1 MNENKTNINWLRTDS
16 QDPGKKVNK
25 MERVF
30 NKLVRDNIP
39 DIIANNGEEAVTSV
53 LGDDEYKL
61 ELYKKLLEEA
71 NEVINSKNSDE
82 IIEELADVLE
92 ILKSIAELNGKKIDD
107 VVEVTRQK
115 RLKCGGFEKRIFLEK
130 TYKK

>member
-1 MNENKTNINWLRTDS
+1 
-16 QDPGKKVNK
+16 

-39 DIIANNGEEAVTSV
+39 NINANNGEESVTRV
-53 LGDDEYKL
+53 LEEDEYRT

-71 NEVINSKNSDE
+71 NEVISSKTSDE
-82 IIEELADVLE
+82 TIEELADVLE
-92 ILKSIAELNGKKIDD
+92 ILKSIAELNGRTLDD
-107 VVEVTRQK
+107 VLKNANQK
-115 RLKCGGFEKRIFLEK
+115 KLKRGGFEKRIFLEK

>member
-1 MNENKTNINWLRTDS
+1 
-16 QDPGKKVNK
+16 

-39 DIIANNGEEAVTSV
+39 DIIASNGEESVTRI
-53 LGDDEYKL
+53 LADEEYKV

-71 NEVINSKNSDE
+71 NEVISSKNSDE
-82 IIEELADVLE
+82 TIEELADVLE
-92 ILKSIAELNGKKIDD
+92 ILRSITELNGKKLYN
-107 VVEVTRQK
+107 VVEVAKQK
-115 RLKCGGFEKRIFLEK
+115 RLKRGGFEKRVFLEK

>member
-1 MNENKTNINWLRTDS
+1 
-16 QDPGKKVNK
+16 

-39 DIIANNGEEAVTSV
+39 DIIASNGEEAVTKV
-53 LGDDEYKL
+53 LSDIEYKV

-71 NEVINSKNSDE
+71 NEVINSKDSNE
-82 IIEELADVLE
+82 TLEELADVLE
-92 ILKSIAELNGKKIDD
+92 ILRSIANLNGKTLDD
-107 VVEVTRQK
+107 VLNTANQK
-115 RLKCGGFEKRIFLEK
+115 KLKRGGFEKRIFLEK